1 MERKKCIGQLKRIFT
16 LFAAL
21 FLCVTLCVS
30 FAGCGG
36 ETKYDVSI
44 KVVNTLGDEFIF
56 TPDVDELSATYEYTG
71 EDVWYYVDSY
81 QMPDH
86 PEYGDI
92 WLEPMQQGYDYIS
105 MHGVYEAPDGST
117 TDITAPTF
125 RCTNARGEYGFNI
138 YIADSSVSW
147 YGRVMN
153 LYITI
158 V

>member
-1 MERKKCIGQLKRIFT
+1 MKKLLRVI
-16 LFAAL
+16 
-21 FLCVTLCVS
+21 S
-30 FAGCGG
+30 FAVVMLCLCMGIAACGG
-36 ETKYDVSI
+36 KTKYEVSI

-71 EDVWYYVDSY
+71 EDVGYYVDCY
-81 QMPDH
+81 QMPEH
-86 PEYGDI
+86 PKYGDI

-117 TDITAPTF
+117 VDITAPAL

-138 YIADSSVSW
+138 YIADSSASW

>member
-1 MERKKCIGQLKRIFT
+1 MKRVKTIFCV
-16 LFAAL
+16 
-21 FLCVTLCVS
+21 FLAILCT
-30 FAGCGG
+30 G
-36 ETKYDVSI
+36 KYDVSI
-44 KVVNTLGDEFIF
+44 KVVNTNGDEFIF
-56 TPDVDELSATYEYTG
+56 TPDVDEISRTFNYTG
-71 EDVWYYVDSY
+71 EDVWYYVESY

-86 PEYGDI
+86 PKYGDI
-92 WLEPMQQGYDYIS
+92 WLDPPQQGYDYIS

-117 TDITAPTF
+117 VDITAPAL

-147 YGRVMN
+147 HGRVMN

>member
-1 MERKKCIGQLKRIFT
+1 MKRVKTIFCVFLAILCT
-16 LFAAL
+16 LAAFAAL
-21 FLCVTLCVS
+21 
-30 FAGCGG
+30 AGCKGDG
-36 ETKYDVSI
+36 KYDVSI
-44 KVVNTLGDEFIF
+44 KVVNTNGNEFIF
-56 TPDVDELSATYEYTG
+56 TPDVDEISRTFNYTG
-71 EDVWYYVDSY
+71 EDVWYYVESY

-86 PEYGDI
+86 PKYGDI
-92 WLEPMQQGYDYIS
+92 WLDPPQQGYDYIS

-117 TDITAPTF
+117 VDITAPAL

-147 YGRVMN
+147 HGRVMN

>member
-1 MERKKCIGQLKRIFT
+1 MKKLLRVI
-16 LFAAL
+16 
-21 FLCVTLCVS
+21 S
-30 FAGCGG
+30 FAVVMLCLCMGIAACGG
-36 ETKYDVSI
+36 KTKYEVSI

-71 EDVWYYVDSY
+71 EDVGYYVDCY
-81 QMPDH
+81 QMPEH
-86 PEYGDI
+86 PKYGDI
-92 WLEPMQQGYDYIS
+92 WLEHMQQGYDYIS

-117 TDITAPTF
+117 VDITAPAL